1 MLRKRVK
8 AAALSAILP
17 GGMITDGTSASAAPV
32 PAPYVFS
39 GSHSG
44 SRNPHRRT
52 CMVKKMALV
61 AACAGL
67 LATGVAVSPA
77 AAAPAAWNDCPPGHF
92 CLFEHGNGGALM
104 YAYDE
109 CSPLIKNIGSVGE
122 GDKISS
128 YWNRSRFRG
137 SCTTGREAWALFGT
151 TSLPPTALSTTCP
164 PRTTTSPTV
173 SKSCAETAHGPAS
186 ALTEKVH

>member
-1 MLRKRVK
+1 
-8 AAALSAILP
+8 
-17 GGMITDGTSASAAPV
+17 
-32 PAPYVFS
+32 
-39 GSHSG
+39 
-44 SRNPHRRT
+44 
-52 CMVKKMALV
+52 MVKKMALV

-137 SCTTGREAWALFGT
+137 ELYDWQG
-151 TSLPPTALSTTCP
+151 SLGFVRHHIA
-164 PRTTTSPTV
+164 
-173 SKSCAETAHGPAS
+173 PANGS
-186 ALTEKVH
+186 QYNLPAPNNDITDGLKVVC